1 MAADL
6 AQDMA
11 AGSLEVNMQEPVTKF
26 TFLHALVAGGVAGVV
41 VDIALFPIDTVKT
54 RLQSELGF
62 WRAGGFRGI
71 YKGLAPAAAGSAP
84 TAALFFCAYECGKH
98 FLSSITHTKD
108 SPYVHM
114 AAASAA
120 EVLACLIRVPVEI
133 AKQRSQ
139 TLTGHKQQLSGLQI
153 LLRAYRTEGLRR
165 GLYRGFGSTI
175 MREIPFSLIQF
186 PLWEYFKLQWT
197 PVTGYE
203 STPISVAL
211 CGAVAGGISAGL
223 TTPLDVVKTR
233 IMLAERESLNRR
245 RNAYSILRGIYVERG
260 FSGLF
265 AGFVPR
271 VLWITLGG
279 AFFFGFYDLTT
290 RLLGAANTDH

>member
-1 MAADL
+1 MAAELDL
-6 AQDMA
+6 DSA
-11 AGSLEVNMQEPVTKF
+11 AGSLEINMQEPVNKLK
-26 TFLHALVAGGVAGVV
+26 FLHALVAGGVAGMV

-84 TAALFFCAYECGKH
+84 TAALFFCTYECGKQ
-98 FLSSITHTKD
+98 FLSSVTQTKD

-139 TLTGHKQQLSGLQI
+139 TLLGNKQSGLQI
-153 LLRAYRTEGLRR
+153 LLRAYRTEGLKR

-197 PVTGYE
+197 PLTGFE
-203 STPISVAL
+203 SSPFSVAL

-245 RNAYSILRGIYVERG
+245 RSARRILHGIYLERG

-290 RLLGAANTDH
+290 RVLGATSTDN